1 MALGAS
7 TTTKTTTEP
16 NTPNSAPA
24 KMRFPFYYR
33 YIPHEDVAA
42 YEAKGWEASTALL
55 NTHHG
60 EHATLMCW
68 EREGPPN
75 E

>member
-1 MALGAS
+1 VQSSARLKS
-7 TTTKTTTEP
+7 NQEPETEKP
-16 NTPNSAPA
+16 
-24 KMRFPFYYR
+24 KMRYPFYYR

-42 YEAKGWEASTALL
+42 YEARGWEASTALL

-68 EREGPPN
+68 EREEPPN